1 MKPEKARNLKE
12 LTQDELVLKLQKFRE
27 ELHKLRFDAKNG
39 RVEKPDQIGIT
50 KRNIARILTVLG
62 EKANAN

>member
-1 MKPEKARNLKE
+1 MKPEKAKDLIE

-27 ELHKLRFDAKNG
+27 ELHKLRFDSKSG

-50 KRNIARILTVLG
+50 KKNIARILTVLR
-62 EKANAN
+62 EKTNAN

>member
-27 ELHKLRFDAKNG
+27 ELHKLRFDSKNG

>member
-1 MKPEKARNLKE
+1 MKPEKARDLKE

-27 ELHKLRFDAKNG
+27 ELHKLRFDSKSG

-50 KRNIARILTVLG
+50 KKNIARILTVLR
-62 EKANAN
+62 EKTNAK

>member
-1 MKPEKARNLKE
+1 MKPEKAKDLIE

-27 ELHKLRFDAKNG
+27 ELHKLRFDSKSG

-50 KRNIARILTVLG
+50 KKNIARILTVLR
-62 EKANAN
+62 EKTNAK

>member
-1 MKPEKARNLKE
+1 MKPEKAKDLKE

-27 ELHKLRFDAKNG
+27 ELHKLRFDSKSG

-50 KRNIARILTVLG
+50 RKNIARILTVLR
-62 EKANAN
+62 EKTNAN

>member
-1 MKPEKARNLKE
+1 MKPEKARDLKE

-27 ELHKLRFDAKNG
+27 ELHKLRFDSKSG

-50 KRNIARILTVLG
+50 KKNIARILTVLR
-62 EKANAN
+62 EKTNAN